1 MKLTKL
7 DSVLTQL
14 RDAHTVTVEDFDGE
28 HELSMVF
35 SGIFGEDDHEA
46 IYLRYENDD
55 GEEYVFTITEGG
67 LKGAKIKNDT
77 FLIKD
82 DLGETLTLRMYP
94 KPITIAPKQDWD

>member
-14 RDAHTVTVEDFDGE
+14 QDAHTVTIEDFDGE
-28 HELSMVF
+28 HELRMEF
-35 SGIFGEDDHEA
+35 SCIIGEDDHDA

-55 GEEYVFTITEGG
+55 GEEYVFTITERG
-67 LKGAKIKNDT
+67 LKGASIKDDT

-94 KPITIAPKQDWD
+94 KPIVIAPKQDWD